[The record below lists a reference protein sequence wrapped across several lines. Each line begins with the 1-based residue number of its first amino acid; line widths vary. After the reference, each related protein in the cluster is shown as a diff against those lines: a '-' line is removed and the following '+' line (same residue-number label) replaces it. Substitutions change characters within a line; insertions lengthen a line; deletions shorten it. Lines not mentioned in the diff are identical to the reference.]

1 MSTNLEEIIRETLE
15 VTGRAAA
22 DYFIQLRYLSAK
34 TMTRTI
40 SVRRFL
46 PIIATSP
53 QSEKYSAGVFPE
65 REGGCIGIV
74 SAGYAGNKK
83 AHQSR
88 RSKFTAGGLIPEY

>member
-1 MSTNLEEIIRETLE
+1 MSTHLEEIIRETLE

-34 TMTRTI
+34 TMTRMMARTI

-65 REGGCIGIV
+65 RERRVYRKSFGGVRG
-74 SAGYAGNKK
+74 K
-83 AHQSR
+83 
-88 RSKFTAGGLIPEY
+88 